1 MGGDPGAKFP
11 RSGAPRSSGGAE
23 GSRGEGAAPRVAAV
37 PGLPRWASG
46 SRERLAR
53 AGGAA
58 AAHHVPPPAAPRRRL
73 AGSGAEGVAAGEG
86 KGEGKGKREEGGG
99 ERRGEGTGGVKTA
112 GRDGRRGELN

>member
-1 MGGDPGAKFP
+1 MGGGDPGAKFP
-11 RSGAPRSSGGAE
+11 PLGAPRRSGGAA

-37 PGLPRWASG
+37 PGLPRRASG

-86 KGEGKGKREEGGG
+86 KGEGKGKKGGRGG
-99 ERRGEGTGGVKTA
+99 EREPEGLRPREGMGWWGG
-112 GRDGRRGELN
+112 G